1 MDPIKISTDLE
12 SKATPF
18 LTKIVNYGKDYT
30 DKTLDFTTKQI
41 AMGSSFLNTEEEV
54 NIHASAK
61 RSILIAYDETD
72 KEMKTLFLLMPI
84 WAPKAWM
91 DNAELK
97 YISIRENRELART
110 IGIEGP
116 IEMRVSYYGELHL
129 KTNSL
134 AEIKAWWKKRT
145 YKNEELPQTEVPII
159 DPLAGK

>member
-12 SKATPF
+12 SKTTPF

-54 NIHASAK
+54 NIHESAK

-84 WAPKAWM
+84 WAPKRGWIVQ
-91 DNAELK
+91 NSNIFLSGK
-97 YISIRENRELART
+97 
-110 IGIEGP
+110 IGNLL
-116 IEMRVSYYGELHL
+116 VL
-129 KTNSL
+129 
-134 AEIKAWWKKRT
+134 
-145 YKNEELPQTEVPII
+145 
-159 DPLAGK
+159 

>member
-110 IGIEGP
+110 IGIE
-116 IEMRVSYYGELHL
+116 
-129 KTNSL
+129 
-134 AEIKAWWKKRT
+134 
-145 YKNEELPQTEVPII
+145 
-159 DPLAGK
+159 